1 MPKFSRRSLDRLYT
15 CHPDIQKICFNLI
28 KNFDFTVLC
37 GHRNEIEQNKAFDE
51 GKSKLIFPFSLHN
64 KKPSL
69 AIDLCPYPIDWNDMQ
84 RFTYLAGH
92 IQGVALANGIKLRWG
107 GNWERDNDLKNNK
120 FNDLPHFE
128 LVI

>member
-1 MPKFSRRSLDRLYT
+1 MPKFSKRSLDRLYT
-15 CHPDIQKICFNLI
+15 CHSDIQKVCFEII
-28 KNFDFTVLC
+28 KVFDFTVLC
-37 GHRNEIEQNKAFDE
+37 GHRGKEEQNKAFNE
-51 GKSKLIFPFSLHN
+51 NKSKLKFPQSKHN
-64 KKPSL
+64 SNPSL
-69 AIDLCPYPIDWNDMQ
+69 AIDIVPYPINWNDIQ

-92 IQGVALANGIKLRWG
+92 MQGVALANGIKLRWG